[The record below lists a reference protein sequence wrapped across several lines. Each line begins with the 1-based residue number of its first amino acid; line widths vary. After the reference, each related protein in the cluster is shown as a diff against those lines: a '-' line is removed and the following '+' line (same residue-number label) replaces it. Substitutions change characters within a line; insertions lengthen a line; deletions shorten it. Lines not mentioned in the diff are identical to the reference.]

1 MTITT
6 IHFGLDVL
14 ISALVFFRLKMQNKE
29 LQFDPQNLPKYCPQC
44 KLNGKKSKVKAFTL
58 KDEKVVM
65 CKNAE
70 VCILHE
76 ILIFL

>member
-1 MTITT
+1 
-6 IHFGLDVL
+6 
-14 ISALVFFRLKMQNKE
+14 MQNKE
-29 LQFDPQNLPKYCPQC
+29 LQLDPQNPPKYCPQC

-70 VCILHE
+70 VGRLPETSIS
-76 ILIFL
+76 F